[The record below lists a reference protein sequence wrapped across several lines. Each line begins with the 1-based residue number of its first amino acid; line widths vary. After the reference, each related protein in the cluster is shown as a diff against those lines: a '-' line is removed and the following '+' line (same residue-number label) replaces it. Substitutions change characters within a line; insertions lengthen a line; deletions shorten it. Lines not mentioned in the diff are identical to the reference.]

1 MPSTVLSPEQA
12 GEILRA
18 GGVVAVPTETV
29 YGLAARADSAESV
42 LKIFRAKGRPANDPL
57 IVHIADI
64 GELDG
69 VASEIPPGA
78 KALAEAFWPGPLT
91 LVLPKRPCIPPETT
105 SGLETVAVR
114 MPSHPVARAVIRAA
128 GVPLAAPSA
137 NPFGRTS
144 PTCVAHLDPGMM
156 AQVDG
161 YVDGGPCEVGVE
173 STIVGFFGG
182 RPVLL
187 RPGGLALEEIES
199 VVGRV
204 ELPEKKNAK
213 IVAPGQMPSHYAP
226 RTPLRLKGDP
236 DAVDGP
242 EAARLLFGGAAAP
255 GECAGWRNLSPAGDP
270 AEAAR
275 NLYRMMRELDA
286 VGARVIV
293 ADLLPDEG
301 LGRAVNDRLRRAA
314 AH

>member
-1 MPSTVLSPEQA
+1 MPAAELSPERA

-18 GGVVAVPTETV
+18 GGVVAIPTETV
-29 YGLAARADSAESV
+29 YGLAARADLAESV

-57 IVHIADI
+57 IVHIADV

-69 VASEIPPGA
+69 VASEVPPGA
-78 KALAEAFWPGPLT
+78 KALADAFWPGPLT

-144 PTCVAHLDPGMM
+144 PTCAAHLDPGMM

-161 YVDGGPCEVGVE
+161 YVEGGPCEVGVE
-173 STIVGFFGG
+173 STIVGFFGR

-187 RPGGLALEEIES
+187 RPGGLALEEIEA
-199 VVGRV
+199 VVGPV

-226 RTPLRLKGDP
+226 RTPMRLATDEFEDGP
-236 DAVDGP
+236 DVARLVFGRTVDGP
-242 EAARLLFGGAAAP
+242 
-255 GECAGWRNLSPAGDP
+255 CAGWRDLSPAGDP

-286 VGARVIV
+286 IGARVIV